1 MMQFQEIQALEAAN
15 VMHTYN
21 RFPLALD
28 HGEGAMLY
36 DTEGKAYVDMTA
48 GIGVNCLGHNY
59 APLVEAVSKQAAKLM
74 QASNLFYTEP
84 LVRAASQLTKAS
96 GMSKVFFAN
105 SGAEANE
112 GMLKLARKYS
122 ADKYGAGRGKVL
134 TLLQSFHGRT
144 LATLKATGQEKFHQ
158 HFGPFPEGFDYIK
171 PNDIADLKAHADAS
185 VCAVMMEMVQ
195 GEGGVAPLEKT
206 YVQEAAAYCAAHDIL
221 FLVDEVQTGIGRTG
235 SFFAYEQYGVKP
247 DLVSAAKG
255 LGGGVPIGAVLA
267 AEKCASVFGPGDHG
281 TTFGGN
287 PLSTAAADVVL
298 SVVAEPAFLKEVKE
312 KGDWMMAQIEALH
325 APHVRAVRG
334 LGLMIGV
341 QLDTTELAPFVTK
354 LRERGVLVLTAGKDV
369 IRLLPPLVI
378 TKAELQQALDAMK
391 EVF

>member
-1 MMQFQEIQALEAAN
+1 MMQFQELQKQEAAC

-36 DTEGKAYVDMTA
+36 DTEGKAYVDLTA
-48 GIGVNCLGHNY
+48 GIGVNCLGHDY
-59 APLVEAVSKQAAKLM
+59 KPLVEAVSKQAAKLM

-84 LVRAASQLTKAS
+84 LVRTAMRLTEVS
-96 GMSKVFFAN
+96 GMQKVFFAN

-112 GMLKLARKYS
+112 GMLKIARKYS

-144 LATLKATGQEKFHQ
+144 LATLKATGQDKFHQ
-158 HFGPFPEGFDYIK
+158 HFGPFPEGFDYIR
-171 PNDIADLKAHADAS
+171 PNDLEDLKAHADGS
-185 VCAVMMEMVQ
+185 VCAVMMEMIQ
-195 GEGGVAPLEKT
+195 GEGGVAPLEKV
-206 YVQEAAAYCAAHDIL
+206 YVQKAAAYCAAHDIL

-235 SFFAYEQYGVKP
+235 TLFAYEQYGIKP
-247 DLVSAAKG
+247 DLISAAKG
-255 LGGGVPIGAVLA
+255 LGGGVPIGAVLTS
-267 AEKCASVFGPGDHG
+267 EKCASVLGPGDHG

-287 PLSTAAADVVL
+287 PLSMAAAEVVL
-298 SVVAEPAFLKEVKE
+298 SVVPEPAFLQEVRE
-312 KGDWMMAQIEALH
+312 KGSWLMEELRAMH
-325 APHVRAVRG
+325 APHVKAVRG
-334 LGLMIGV
+334 LGLMIGI

-354 LRERGVLVLTAGKDV
+354 LRERGILVLTAGKDV

-378 TKAELQQALDAMK
+378 TKEELQTALDVMK